1 VSRHRYVTDGDG
13 VPFGRPVTDVAKRVG
28 DRTEQN
34 LGEYLVV
41 AVNDEVVVAKIV
53 GAITAGRLT
62 VSHAGPVRLEDLCRN
77 PARGAAAAKP

>member
-1 VSRHRYVTDGDG
+1 VSRHRCVTDGDG
-13 VPFGRPVTDVAKRVG
+13 VPFGRP
-28 DRTEQN
+28 
-34 LGEYLVV
+34 
-41 AVNDEVVVAKIV
+41 AVNDEVVVAEIV